1 VKQVKM
7 VKMGA
12 RRINAVEQARPT
24 ARFLVPAMAAALA
37 LGCSGMNHN
46 TTGGGATI
54 DPLLGGAAIKAT
66 VPATPKAASSGPSAS
81 IPPVSPSPGSPASTA
96 ALAAGMTRPFDKDRD
111 LRIAA
116 PDANTG
122 SEGWA
127 QQGAAPAVA
136 TNGNGSGAV
145 LRGIIPV
152 SSSGTPQNIPGN
164 GAPGA
169 ASAPAGT
176 VSLPPQGAGSGLR
189 LSSYEQAETLL
200 KAHGALWYGLEMLG
214 DTGEWKFSCIVPN
227 RQRPGSRRTYEARD
241 RNKLAAVQAVLDQI
255 EKDQQ

>member
-1 VKQVKM
+1 M

-12 RRINAVEQARPT
+12 RRISPVEQARP
-24 ARFLVPAMAAALA
+24 AAQFLIPAMAAALA
-37 LGCSGMNHN
+37 LGCNGMNHN

-66 VPATPKAASSGPSAS
+66 VPATPHAPSSGPTAA

-116 PDANTG
+116 PDGNTG

-127 QQGAAPAVA
+127 RQGAAPAVA
-136 TNGNGSGAV
+136 ANGNGSGAV
-145 LRGIIPV
+145 LSGIVPV
-152 SSSGTPQNIPGN
+152 SSSGTPQNVPGN
-164 GAPGA
+164 SAPGPA
-169 ASAPAGT
+169 AAPAGT
-176 VSLPPQGAGSGLR
+176 VSLPPQGAGNGLR
-189 LSSYEQAETLL
+189 ISSYEQAETLL
-200 KAHGALWYGLEMLG
+200 KARGALWYGLEMLG